1 MRPALLVGILL
12 LLVGGFVLVRGGTFT
27 SRRDVIDIGGVRVSA
42 DQRHSVTPWMAG
54 LALVAGTVLVISSS
68 RRRA

>member
-12 LLVGGFVLVRGGTFT
+12 LLVGGYVLVRGGTFT
-27 SRRDVIDIGGVRVSA
+27 SRRDVIDIGGLRVSA
-42 DQRHSVTPWMAG
+42 DERHSVAPWVAG
-54 LALVAGTVLVISSS
+54 LALVAGTVLVISSA